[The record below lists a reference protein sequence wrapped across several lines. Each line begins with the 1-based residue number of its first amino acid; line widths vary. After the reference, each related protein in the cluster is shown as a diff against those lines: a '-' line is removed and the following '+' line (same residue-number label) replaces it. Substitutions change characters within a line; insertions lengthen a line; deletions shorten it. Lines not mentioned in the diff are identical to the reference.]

1 MIARWISLV
10 LVTLWLTSCGEAT
23 VRPFAERSDAG
34 IDASDDDAGDD
45 DGGDD
50 DGGDDDRIDDDEVD
64 GGEEEPD
71 DPAMRD
77 PGGA

>member
-1 MIARWISLV
+1 MSRWISLV

-50 DGGDDDRIDDDEVD
+50 DEVDDDEVD
-64 GGEEEPD
+64 AGDEEPD
-71 DPAMRD
+71 DPAIRAS
-77 PGGA
+77 GGE

>member
-1 MIARWISLV
+1 MILRWISLV

-45 DGGDD
+45 D
-50 DGGDDDRIDDDEVD
+50 DGGDDDDEVDDDEVD
-64 GGEEEPD
+64 GGDEEPD
-71 DPAMRD
+71 DPVTRSS
-77 PGGA
+77 GGE